1 MTKENT
7 KFPAPSQSSLKYIHF
22 AFIGRP
28 HGLKGAFF
36 LKTEDRRQVWDG
48 YKNIFIEMPQ
58 GLVQHKVKKNY
69 LSGGALAIE
78 LENISTREEV
88 ETLYLKK
95 LFVDASQIK
104 LKEDE
109 YLVHDLLNYSVI
121 NSEKKVLGQIVGVVS
136 YGAQENLEIK
146 LTNSEK
152 IILYPFIDKYVH
164 NVNAENKIIEV
175 EYLEAFFEG

>member
-1 MTKENT
+1 MTKENI
-7 KFPAPSQSSLKYIHF
+7 KSPASRHSSLNYIHF

-36 LKTEDRRQVWDG
+36 LKTEDRRQIWDG
-48 YKNIFIEMPQ
+48 YKSIFIEMPQ

-69 LSGGALAIE
+69 LSGNALAIE

-88 ETLYLKK
+88 EALYLKK

-104 LKEDE
+104 LKENE

-121 NSEKKVLGQIVGVVS
+121 NSEKKLLGKIVGVVS
-136 YGAQENLEIK
+136 YGAQENLE
-146 LTNSEK
+146 NK
-152 IILYPFIDKYVH
+152 ITDTQKNILYPFIEK
-164 NVNAENKIIEV
+164 
-175 EYLEAFFEG
+175 